1 MSKLNISTLDLK
13 YLNFNIKD
21 FKSQGYTYY
30 RIQKQLDKNN
40 KVNITGKSKEEVKE
54 KYFNKLEEFL
64 NKDIT
69 NLDINN
75 MTFSEFVSYYL
86 FEVVLP
92 SGSVKAKTFTSYEII
107 YRNRIK
113 DSIISNIKLIELK
126 REHLQKYFNNLLNTN
141 LKLSTIKAVKCLV
154 SIVLNYAVNE
164 DYILKNYCSS
174 IKLPNKTEDNKLS
187 KYLTDEEISLIFE
200 NCKDKRLLLIIK
212 IALSTGMRINE
223 ILALT
228 ENDFNF
234 NDCSIRVNKS
244 LSCCKIF
251 EDEKNYKKQIIV
263 TTPKSKTSNRI
274 VYFNPN
280 IYNDIKS
287 YISSEKERYLKIGK
301 RYEQSLLIFTNKNF
315 KPLYSNL
322 VDYHLK
328 KLFKKCNINVSGF
341 HIFRHTSGSKLY
353 EMGVNI
359 KTISEQLGHS
369 NTNITSNI
377 YVHLDEEKKK
387 EAIKH
392 LDKYFKSV

>member
-1 MSKLNISTLDLK
+1 MSKLNISTIDLK
-13 YLNFNIKD
+13 YLNFNIKG

-40 KVNITGKSKEEVKE
+40 KVNVTGKSKEEVKE

-75 MTFSEFVSYYL
+75 MTFSEFVNYYL

-92 SGSVKAKTFTSYEII
+92 SGSVKAKTLTSYESI
-107 YRNRIK
+107 YRNHIK
-113 DSIISNIKLIELK
+113 YSTIGNVKLTNLK
-126 REHLQKYFNNLLNTN
+126 KEHLQKYFNNLIKSNLN
-141 LKLSTIKAVKCLV
+141 LS
-154 SIVLNYAVNE
+154 SIRTFKNFITTVLNYAVDE
-164 DYILKNYCSS
+164 DYIVKNYCISV
-174 IKLPNKTEDNKLS
+174 KLPKDNGFK
-187 KYLTDEEISLIFE
+187 KHKFLTDEEIKLIFQ
-200 NCKDKRLLLIIK
+200 NCKDLKLLVIIK

-234 NDCSIRVNKS
+234 EDCSIRVNKT

-280 IYNDIKS
+280 ICNNIKH
-287 YISSEKERYLKIGK
+287 YIFLQKERYLKFGK
-301 RYEQSLLIFTNKNF
+301 KYNPDNIIF
-315 KPLYSNL
+315 SNTTFEYINSRTL
-322 VDYHLK
+322 DFNLK
-328 KLFKKCNINVSGF
+328 TLFKACGINASGF

-353 EMGVNI
+353 ESGVNI
-359 KTISEQLGHS
+359 KTISEQLGHAD
-369 NTNITSNI
+369 TGITSNI
-377 YVHLDEEKKK
+377 YVHLNEEKKK
-387 EAIKH
+387 DAIKH
-392 LDKYFKSV
+392 LDFIFKNV

>member
-1 MSKLNISTLDLK
+1 MSKLNISNIELK
-13 YLNFNIKD
+13 YLNFNIKE

-40 KVNITGKSKEEVKE
+40 KVNITGKSKDEVKE

-64 NKDIT
+64 NNDIT
-69 NLDINN
+69 NLDIQK
-75 MTFSEFVSYYL
+75 MTFAEFVHYYL
-86 FEVVLP
+86 FDIVLP
-92 SGSVKAKTFTSYEII
+92 SGSVKPKTFTGYNNI
-107 YRNRIK
+107 Y
-113 DSIISNIKLIELK
+113 SNHIENSTIDKIKLVELK
-126 REHLQKYFNNLLNTN
+126 KEQLQKYFNDLCKTN
-141 LKLSTIKAVKCLV
+141 LKISTIKVIKTFI
-154 SIVLNYAVNE
+154 STVLNYATNE
-164 DYILKNYCSS
+164 DYITKNYCSS
-174 IKLPNKTEDNKLS
+174 VKLPKDNCVKKNKF
-187 KYLTDEEISLIFE
+187 LTDDEVQLIFK
-200 NCKDKRLLLIIK
+200 NCEDLKLLVIIK

-234 NDCSIRVNKS
+234 EDCSIKVNKT
-244 LSCCKIF
+244 LSYCKVF
-251 EDEKNYKKQIIV
+251 KNEKDYNKQIIV
-263 TTPKSKTSNRI
+263 TSPKSKSSNRI

-280 IYNDIKS
+280 ISKDIKT
-287 YISSEKERYLKIGK
+287 YISSQKERYLKFGK
-301 RYEQSLLIFTNKNF
+301 KYTQDSIIFTNKDF
-315 KPLYSNL
+315 DYVRYRNL
-322 VDYHLK
+322 IYRLDI
-328 KLFKKCNINVSGF
+328 LFKKCNISASGF

-387 EAIKH
+387 DAIKN

>member
-1 MSKLNISTLDLK
+1 MSKLNISTIDLK
-13 YLNFNIKD
+13 YLNFNIKG

-40 KVNITGKSKEEVKE
+40 KVNVTGKSKEEVRE

-92 SGSVKAKTFTSYEII
+92 SGSVKAKTLTSYESM
-107 YRNRIK
+107 YRNHIK
-113 DSIISNIKLIELK
+113 YSTIGNIKLTELK
-126 REHLQKYFNNLLNTN
+126 REHLQKYFNHLLNTH
-141 LKLSTIKAVKCLV
+141 LKLSTIKVIKTFI
-154 SIVLNYAVNE
+154 SIILKYAVDE

-174 IKLPNKTEDNKLS
+174 IKLPNKNENKIN
-187 KYLTDEEISLIFE
+187 KYLTDEDVQAVFDNCNDKKLLI
-200 NCKDKRLLLIIK
+200 IIK

-223 ILALT
+223 VIALT
-228 ENDFNF
+228 ENDFDF
-234 NDCSIRVNKS
+234 NNCSINVNKT
-244 LSCCKIF
+244 LSCCKVF
-251 EDEKNYKKQIIV
+251 EDKNNYKNQIIV

-280 IYNDIKS
+280 ISKDIKA
-287 YISSEKERYLKIGK
+287 YISSEKERYLRVGK
-301 RYEQSLLIFTNKNF
+301 KYESSTLIFTDENF
-315 KPLYSNL
+315 ALLYYSSIS
-322 VDYHLK
+322 YHLK
-328 KLFKKCNINVSGF
+328 KLFQKCNINVSGF
-341 HIFRHTSGSKLY
+341 HTFRHTSGSKLY

-387 EAIKH
+387 DAIKH